1 MTTERS
7 ELAAGAPPQV
17 ADALHQLERF
27 NSVLNDQIRQAT
39 GGAYVGTDLD
49 KTVEVT
55 VDGAR
60 WLTGLHIEDGLLR
73 LGAEVVGDRINEAL
87 HSAQTQASAAAR
99 EQQMQLFATLTDITS
114 SLIDGLGFDSKR

>member
-1 MTTERS
+1 MSTDRS
-7 ELAAGAPPQV
+7 EVAAGAAPQV

-27 NSVLNDQIRQAT
+27 NNALNDQIRQAT
-39 GGAYVGTDLD
+39 SGTYIGTDQD

-73 LGAEVVGDRINEAL
+73 LGAEEVGERINEAL
-87 HSAQTQASAAAR
+87 HSAQAQASAAAR
-99 EQQMQLFATLTDITS
+99 EQQMQLFASLTQITG
-114 SLIDGLGFDSKR
+114 SLIDGLGLDSSR